1 MSAIV
6 VDASAVIELLLRS
19 RRAVA
24 ITDRILRDDVALH
37 APHLI
42 DVEVAQVLRRYA
54 LAGGLDAARATE
66 ALADFADIRLER
78 HPMEPMLQRI
88 WALRHN
94 MTAYDAAYV
103 ALAEALDAPLVT
115 CDAKL
120 GAAVNDVRVEVM

>member
-1 MSAIV
+1 VSATV
-6 VDASAVIELLLRS
+6 VDASALIELLLRTP
-19 RRAVA
+19 RAVA
-24 ITDRILRDDVALH
+24 ITHRILRDDVALH

-54 LAGGLDAARATE
+54 LAGEVDAARAAE

-115 CDAKL
+115 CDAHL
-120 GAAVNDVRVEVM
+120 GSAVQTAIVEVL

>member
-1 MSAIV
+1 VSAIV

-19 RRAVA
+19 RRAVT
-24 ITDRILRDDVALH
+24 ITDRILRADVALH
-37 APHLI
+37 VPHLI

-54 LAGGLDAARATE
+54 LAGDLDAARATE

-120 GAAVNDVRVEVM
+120 GAAANDVRVEVM

>member
-6 VDASAVIELLLRS
+6 IDASAVIELLLCTARS
-19 RRAVA
+19 DAVA
-24 ITDRILRDDVALH
+24 ARILRDGVALH

-42 DVEVAQVLRRYA
+42 DVEVAQVLRRYEH
-54 LAGGLDAARATE
+54 AGELRAPRAGD

-78 HPMEPMLQRI
+78 HPMEPMLGRI

-103 ALAEALDAPLVT
+103 ALAEALDAPLIT
-115 CDAKL
+115 CDARL
-120 GAAVNDVRVEVM
+120 GSAVRDATVEVL